1 MDVNNYV
8 LWHLQK
14 QTKATSCNIV
24 YLSLYS
30 AKKVENIYTTLPLL
44 EAVWLWQQQFLLVSF
59 VPNMQSLKMC
69 RLMCLIRWLESAVS
83 TIHNF
88 NHWSGKLYPTFL
100 LECWPSGSKFTLID
114 RHFQCTVYWQGLAYD
129 RKMVEQNLDIETTRN
144 EDHYGA
150 AIHHLSLL
158 RNKRCL
164 MAYMY
169 ITKSSQ
175 MS

>member
-1 MDVNNYV
+1 M
-8 LWHLQK
+8 
-14 QTKATSCNIV
+14 
-24 YLSLYS
+24 
-30 AKKVENIYTTLPLL
+30 
-44 EAVWLWQQQFLLVSF
+44 WLWQQQFLLVSF

-88 NHWSGKLYPTFL
+88 NHWSGKLYPTRL
-100 LECWPSGSKFTLID
+100 LSCWPSWYKITLINW
-114 RHFQCTVYWQGLAYD
+114 HFQCTVYWLDLAYD